1 MYLLLIYFLI
11 LVVPLAVMPRII
23 RSGTA
28 SPYRTVLYGTIGT
41 AVAIVAVFMAASMS
55 GQGVFAQISGM
66 IENMASELAK
76 NPVVAETLG
85 MASVSR
91 AERIETLTQ
100 MYESVFA
107 VMPAC
112 LMILGLVVSYVEYI
126 IVSRIMAR
134 RIQVKRM
141 PAFREFSWPGSAFMG
156 VMGMYLISWALTA
169 TGIFG
174 DNMVYVN
181 MDMLFNFVFSI
192 QGVSVVLMFCHMKRM
207 PKAAGVVISIVMWV
221 IYVGRMALLI
231 IGMFDLILGLKR
243 RIKGR

>member
-221 IYVGRMALLI
+221 ICSI
-231 IGMFDLILGLKR
+231 
-243 RIKGR
+243 

>member
-107 VMPAC
+107 VLPAC